1 MIRKK
6 VSVKMYNM
14 IPGFITI
21 GIVFVVC
28 TVVAIIQ
35 QIKINKKH

>member
-1 MIRKK
+1 MDKSLIAFLISL
-6 VSVKMYNM
+6 SVTFA
-14 IPGFITI
+14 I
-21 GIVFVVC
+21 C